1 MSTAAIDAPTRGG
14 GSVRRILL
22 PFLLILMAAS
32 LVLGARYAVSARLI
46 SMPFSKPAPVEPAGP
61 VKMPT
66 NAAIESQWG
75 VRFTNVVLLADGGL
89 VEMRYQVLDPSKSSR
104 IHSGSLKDLPVI
116 KVEDSGKTVT
126 SQSLMFHFHHGD
138 TNAQG
143 RTYSIL
149 YGNAGGAIHNH
160 SRVAIQLP
168 DGLQL
173 QHILVQ
179 N

>member
-1 MSTAAIDAPTRGG
+1 MSTAAIGASTRGG
-14 GSVRRILL
+14 GSVRRLL
-22 PFLLILMAAS
+22 VPLVLILAVAS
-32 LVLGARYAVSARLI
+32 VVFGTRYAISARMV
-46 SMPFSKPAPVEPAGP
+46 SNPFAKPAPVVAAGP
-61 VKMPT
+61 ATIPT
-66 NAAIESQWG
+66 SAAIESQWG
-75 VRFTNVVLLADGGL
+75 IRFTNVVLLADGGL
-89 VEMRYQVLDPSKSSR
+89 VEMRYQVLDAGKSAR

-116 KVEDSGKTVT
+116 KVEESGKAVS
-126 SQSLMFHFHHGD
+126 SQSMMFHFHHGD

-149 YGNAGGAIHNH
+149 YANAAGAIHLN

>member
-1 MSTAAIDAPTRGG
+1 MSAAAIDASTRGG
-14 GSVRRILL
+14 GSVRR
-22 PFLLILMAAS
+22 LLIS
-32 LVLGARYAVSARLI
+32 LVLILAAASMVFGARYAFTTQI
-46 SMPFSKPAPVEPAGP
+46 INNPFAKAAPVVPAGP
-61 VKMPT
+61 TTMPT
-66 NAAIESQWG
+66 SAAIESQWG
-75 VRFTNVVLLADGGL
+75 IRFTNLVLLADGGL
-89 VEMRYQVLDPSKSSR
+89 IEMRYQVLDPAKSTR
-104 IHSGSLKDLPVI
+104 IHSGTLKDLPVL
-116 KVEDSGKTVT
+116 KVEDSGKVVS

-149 YGNAGGAIHNH
+149 YGNAGGAIHLH